1 MLIYCFGG
9 YSQNIKKRE
18 KTVGLN
24 FGFALNSPNNYSKN
38 NFIKSANTITLPI
51 GIEFCYYF
59 KEKLGFYSSLN
70 VNWHKDKMK
79 ARFITDSITIPQ
91 SYTASYKFSN
101 IYLIN
106 IGLKYQIIKK
116 NKLTAQIGLGPQ
128 LFLQSKTGTLTT
140 STDSLFIKDRSM
152 NSYLFVTNSSV
163 FAKSK
168 INFGYKINAEI
179 AKQLTVKQKLS
190 FILSYQNSFSTLRQ
204 TTINSTKNGIFY
216 DSVLSNFTGKSFF
229 ATLTY
234 AFKI

>member
-1 MLIYCFGG
+1 MLINFFRVS
-9 YSQNIKKRE
+9 SQDIKKRE
-18 KTVGLN
+18 KTFGLN
-24 FGFALNSPNNYSKN
+24 FGFAINSPDNYNKN
-38 NFIKSANTITLPI
+38 NFIKSANTITLPV
-51 GIEFCYYF
+51 GIEFCYFF
-59 KEKLGFYSSLN
+59 KEKIGLYTSFN
-70 VNWHKDKMK
+70 INWHKDKMK
-79 ARFITDSITIPQ
+79 AKFITDSITIPQ

-101 IYLIN
+101 IYLLN

-116 NKLTAQIGLGPQ
+116 NKLTAHIGLGPQ
-128 LFLQSKTGTLTT
+128 LFLQAKTGILTT
-140 STDSLFIKDRSM
+140 STDTLLIKDRSM

-163 FAKSK
+163 FAESK
-168 INFGYKINAEI
+168 MNFGYKINVEI

-190 FILSYQNSFSTLRQ
+190 FIFSYQNSFSTLRQ